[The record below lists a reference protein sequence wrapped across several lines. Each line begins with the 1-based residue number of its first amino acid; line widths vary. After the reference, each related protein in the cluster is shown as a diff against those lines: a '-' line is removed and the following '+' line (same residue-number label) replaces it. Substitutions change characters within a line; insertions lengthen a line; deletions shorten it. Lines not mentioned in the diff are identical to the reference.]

1 MGEKNLTNIKPVNE
15 VNGAANPNIDAVV
28 AENQAL
34 KDKMNQMLSEFD
46 KYKNSSSSNIPS
58 TLINQINSLKE
69 QTEKNTELLS
79 KLLKNDSYA
88 PVQNKSNV
96 ESGTNTDSTILSKSV
111 ADNKMKK
118 ATKAKAVKDGEFGAN
133 ITDTQN

>member
-111 ADNKMKK
+111 ADNKNEKSY
-118 ATKAKAVKDGEFGAN
+118 
-133 ITDTQN
+133 